1 MRPPSTHHARGVG
14 VVVDRSEELGQGRSL
29 APLHLLDDGQ
39 PEPVLRS
46 EVMAEHPVAGAE
58 LLGEGTQAE
67 VTESAL
73 GRAIDRGI
81 EKATTRSGVL
91 VGR

>member
-1 MRPPSTHHARGVG
+1 
-14 VVVDRSEELGQGRSL
+14 
-29 APLHLLDDGQ
+29 
-39 PEPVLRS
+39 
-46 EVMAEHPVAGAE
+46 MAEHPVAGAE